1 MKNKTREREEEREE
15 RVKHYLNFLDIP
27 PGEGLNPEEEE
38 HKIEKVQSS
47 VDLKSYG
54 KNQLITKNASLK
66 NLGSPS
72 PSRKC

>member
-15 RVKHYLNFLDIP
+15 GVKHYLNFLDIP

-38 HKIEKVQSS
+38 HKIEKVQS
-47 VDLKSYG
+47 KSYG